1 MKSYMLYIPH
11 FEYPKSFEKIVEL
24 NLVDFDI
31 WHLLDSDWAAELYQ
45 GLQTR
50 YPDRKLI
57 PFAKRSDCDDTA
69 CFEIGK
75 GGTVQLI
82 HDFASPGWEQRQ
94 EFPDCWAWLAQAVN
108 DMIEYNREDDIM

>member
-1 MKSYMLYIPH
+1 MLQISRP
-11 FEYPKSFEKIVEL
+11 PSSILIQL
-24 NLVDFDI
+24 NPIYLTDPLYLSHWVS
-31 WHLLDSDWAAELYQ
+31 HWAAELYR

-50 YPDRKLI
+50 YPGRKLI
-57 PFAKRSDCDDTA
+57 PFATRSDCDDTA

-82 HDFASPGWEQRQ
+82 HDFAGPGREQRQ

-108 DMIEYNREDDIM
+108 DMIEYNRECGIV